1 MTSVL
6 RSLLRGPRPVVNGWC
21 ALPSAATAEIM
32 ALQPWDTITVDLQH
46 GLIGYQSALELIRVL
61 GSRGKGVIARVP
73 WLDPS
78 ISMKLL
84 DAGAEGLICPMI
96 STPRDAETFVSW
108 CRYPPVGVR
117 SFGPTRAGLLTA
129 DYAGTANDDVVCAV
143 QIEEAGAVEAVEEI
157 AAIKGL
163 DMLYVGPADL
173 ALSMGLPPKFDP
185 EHRELIVAF
194 ERVVAACRANGIVAA
209 IHCGQPAYA
218 ARMTAL
224 GFQLV
229 TVGSDLRLL
238 AAASHSAASATREA
252 IAASTNS

>member
-6 RSLLRGPRPVVNGWC
+6 RTLLQNPRPIVNGWC
-21 ALPSAATAEIM
+21 AFPSTATAEVM

-61 GSRGKGVIARVP
+61 GSRGKGILARVP

-96 STPRDAETFVSW
+96 STPEDAERFVSW
-108 CRYPPVGVR
+108 CRYPPIGIR
-117 SFGPTRAGLLTA
+117 SFGPTRAGLLTQ
-129 DYAGTANDDVVCAV
+129 DYAATANDDIVCAV
-143 QIEEAGAVEAVEEI
+143 QIEEADAVDAVEEI
-157 AAIKGL
+157 AAVKGL

-173 ALSMGLPPKFDP
+173 ALSIGLQPKFDP
-185 EHRELIVAF
+185 EHRDLILAF
-194 ERVVAACRANGIVAA
+194 ERVVAACEANGLIAA

-218 ARMTAL
+218 ARMTAM
-224 GFQLV
+224 GFRFV

-238 AAASHSAASATREA
+238 AAASHSAALATRDA
-252 IAASTNS
+252 IAANPRP